1 MDTLRE
7 RVKQTFD
14 RRFPR
19 HIARCREDHSG
30 RYVVAAQGD
39 ESVRVWWREDPAISA
54 LPWVTTHRLEVCAGL
69 LLMHGFA
76 VRAEQDIAGSYLRVT
91 EGRSGD

>member
-7 RVKQTFD
+7 RVKQILD

-19 HIARCREDHSG
+19 HVARCREDHSG

-39 ESVRVWWREDPAISA
+39 GSVRVWWREDPAISA
-54 LPWVTTHRLEVCAGL
+54 LPWVTAHRLDVCDGIL
-69 LLMHGFA
+69 QMHGLT
-76 VRAEQDIAGSYLRVT
+76 VRAERDLAGDYLRVT
-91 EGRSGD
+91 ESRPED